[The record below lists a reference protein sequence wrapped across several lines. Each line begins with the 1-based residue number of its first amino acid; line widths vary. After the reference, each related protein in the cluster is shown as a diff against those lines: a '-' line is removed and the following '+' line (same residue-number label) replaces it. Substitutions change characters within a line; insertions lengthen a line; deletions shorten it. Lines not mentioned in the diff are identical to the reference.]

1 MINYTF
7 RPKGVCSQQMN
18 ITVEDNRIQN
28 LEVLGGCDGNLK
40 GISSLII
47 GMPVDEVIARLDG
60 IRCGYKSTSCPDQLA
75 KALKQMK
82 AEILFRRYYTL
93 LEEKNRQMNLTAI
106 SGEEET
112 ARLHFL
118 DCAALLPLLP
128 SGPLSVLDVG
138 SGAGF
143 PGLILKLLRPELSVT
158 LLDSQKKRV
167 LFQQQVCDALG
178 LEGVSC
184 LALRAEE
191 APPDMRERFDVVVS
205 RAVARLNMLAEL
217 CLPFVRTG
225 GLFLSMKGP
234 AAAEELE
241 ECRQA
246 FRLLGGGNASLVS
259 CAVPGLDA
267 GRWVVRTEKAGRTP
281 SVYPRRFSQIK
292 KQPL

>member
-1 MINYTF
+1 MDSSVLE
-7 RPKGVCSQQMN
+7 GV
-18 ITVEDNRIQN
+18 VEAG
-28 LEVLGGCDGNLK
+28 LKELGIPFEEDTL
-40 GISSLII
+40 S
-47 GMPVDEVIARLDG
+47 
-60 IRCGYKSTSCPDQLA
+60 
-75 KALKQMK
+75 
-82 AEILFRRYYTL
+82 LFRRYYTL

-178 LEGVSC
+178 LESVSC